1 MCFLSSL
8 CFYADRIFTDLLTCA
23 ARCTIDT
30 CMEQWS
36 MCNVV
41 TVAVAACARFGPLL
55 TAHCSL
61 HCEVSTLWHSSASD
75 PSTPGTW
82 PPIGGQC
89 CGHVTNHRSASL
101 AALHLGNIY
110 LASIHCKK
118 CCKPT
123 VCQTAEHWRQFKMI
137 FIPIPFQVTKLDCVV
152 KMQKQILS
160 LDPWFMGCS

>member
-1 MCFLSSL
+1 MC
-8 CFYADRIFTDLLTCA
+8 
-23 ARCTIDT
+23 CTIDT

-41 TVAVAACARFGPLL
+41 TVADGLCKVWA
-55 TAHCSL
+55 TSHCSL

-75 PSTPGTW
+75 PSTPATW
-82 PPIGGQC
+82 PPIGGQGWVMWPTTGQC
-89 CGHVTNHRSASL
+89 CVHVTNHRSASL

-123 VCQTAEHWRQFKMI
+123 VCQTAQHIGVRSKWFSFPFHFKSQNWI
-137 FIPIPFQVTKLDCVV
+137 VSLKCKNKFYHSTHGLWAVHNLTKNLVLF
-152 KMQKQILS
+152 LS
-160 LDPWFMGCS
+160 I